1 MDPQQVGAYRIRS
14 RLGAGGMGEV
24 YRAHDTRLARDV
36 ALKVLPQ
43 ELAQHPER
51 RSRLLREARAAASLN
66 HPNICTIHDVGEA
79 DGHAYIAMEVID
91 GEPLSRRIAGR
102 PLPVEEIVRYGTQL
116 TEALAHAHD
125 RGVVHRDLKAANV
138 MVTPDGRIK
147 VLDFGL
153 AKLMS
158 GDDPSDLTTRETLSG
173 SGSVLGTLPYMAP
186 EQLRGQP
193 VDARTDIW
201 ALGVVLYEM
210 ASGARPFKGATPFE
224 LSSAILNDRPPLPP
238 GGAATELHAVTTRC
252 LEKDP
257 ARRYQRAGE
266 VRAALDILSTQVLSG
281 RLVTGPPR
289 ARRRVPIA
297 AVIAIVATLA
307 AAGAAWLKQA
317 ALVRLL
323 GGSGQR
329 ITSIAVLPLENL
341 SGDPQQ
347 EYFAAGMHEALI
359 TDLARIGIQKIIAK
373 PSADMYKGTRKAL
386 RDVGRELGVDGLVT
400 GAVMRSGSRVQL
412 TAQLVRAE
420 TGEVVWANRFE
431 SSAGDVLTLQNDL
444 ISAIAREVRARIN
457 PEQSARLAKSRQVDP
472 AAHDSYLRGR
482 SMYSQMVAG
491 SPEAP
496 RFDAIVAE
504 FEQAARIDPSYAAPH
519 AALAG
524 MYQMA
529 SQSSM
534 LPPSAVA
541 PKGKEAALKAIEL
554 DEGLAEAHAALGGA
568 LLWHEWD
575 WTGAEREIKRA
586 LEINPD
592 SVDALIASQTHALL
606 VHGRVAEAEATSQ
619 RILSLDP
626 LNPFSRIQRIWLAF
640 FSRNFDESIRR
651 ANSLLEVWPGHPMG
665 SFFLA
670 DAYGV
675 KRMGGEAVDAC
686 GQAIAA
692 TSGGFNL
699 QVMAMCAW
707 ALGIAGKTDEARRL
721 VQTLEHPPQGLWLD
735 PAVMGSAYGGVGDID
750 RAIQWFEKGFQ
761 ERSPNMV
768 YMKQGPPHDF
778 ARNDPRFQA
787 LLKRMKFPD

>member
-1 MDPQQVGAYRIRS
+1 MDLQQVGAYRIRS

-36 ALKVLPQ
+36 ALKVLPSD
-43 ELAQHPER
+43 LASHPER
-51 RSRLLREARAAASLN
+51 RQRLLREARAAASLN

-79 DGHAYIAMEVID
+79 DGHAYIAMEVVD
-91 GEPLSRRIAGR
+91 GVPLSQRIAGGA
-102 PLPVEEIVRYGTQL
+102 LPIDDVLRYGTQL
-116 TEALAHAHD
+116 ADALAHAHQ
-125 RGVVHRDLKAANV
+125 RGVVHRDLKSANV
-138 MVTPDGRIK
+138 MVTPEGRIK

-153 AKLMS
+153 AKLVS
-158 GDDPSDLTTRETLSG
+158 GDDPSDLTTRESLSG
-173 SGSVLGTLPYMAP
+173 SGAVLGTLPYMAP

-201 ALGVVLYEM
+201 ALGIVLYEM
-210 ASGARPFKGATPFE
+210 ASGARPFTGATAFE
-224 LSSAILNDRPPLPP
+224 LSSSILNDSSPPLPSHV
-238 GGAATELHAVTTRC
+238 ATELHAVTNRC
-252 LEKDP
+252 LQKEP
-257 ARRYQRAGE
+257 ARRYQGASE
-266 VRAALDILSTQVLSG
+266 VRAALDVVSTQVLSG
-281 RLVTGPPR
+281 RLLTGPPR
-289 ARRRVPIA
+289 ARRRA
-297 AVIAIVATLA
+297 SFTAMAAIVVAV
-307 AAGAAWLKQA
+307 AAGAAAWFNRA
-317 ALVRLL
+317 AIGRLF
-323 GGSGQR
+323 GATRPIQ
-329 ITSIAVLPLENL
+329 SIAVLPLENL

-373 PSADMYKGTRKAL
+373 PSADMYKGTRKLL

-420 TGEVVWANRFE
+420 TGEVMWANRFE
-431 SSAGDVLTLQNDL
+431 SSAGDILTLQNDL
-444 ISAIAREVRARIN
+444 VSAIAREVRAKIS
-457 PEQSARLAKSRQVDP
+457 PEQTARLARSRPVDP
-472 AAHDSYLRGR
+472 AAHDAYLRGR

-491 SPEAP
+491 GPDSP

-504 FEQAARIDPSYAAPH
+504 FEKASRIDPAYAAPH

-524 MYQMA
+524 MYLMA

-534 LPPSAVA
+534 LPPTAVA
-541 PKGKEAALKAIEL
+541 PKGKTAALKAIEL
-554 DEGLAEAHAALGGA
+554 DEGLAEAHAALGGV
-568 LLWHEWD
+568 LLWHDWD
-575 WTGAEREIKRA
+575 WAGAEREIKRA

-592 SVDALIASQTHALL
+592 SVDALLASQTHALL
-606 VHGRVAEAEATSQ
+606 VHGRLEEAEATSQ
-619 RILSLDP
+619 RILTLDP

-651 ANSLLEVWPGHPMG
+651 ANSLLDVWPGHPMG

-686 GQAIAA
+686 GKAIAA

-699 QVMAMCAW
+699 QVKGMCAW

-721 VQTLEHPPQGLWLD
+721 VQALERPPPGLWLD

-750 RAIQWFEKGFQ
+750 RAIQWFEKGFE

-768 YMKQGPPHDF
+768 YLKQGPPQDF